1 MLSNRPYLLRAF
13 YQWIL
18 DSACTPI
25 LVIDVNHPRCKVPLD
40 YAEGGEIVFNISPSA
55 VRDLK
60 LGNELVE
67 FKASFSG
74 VIHVISAPIKA
85 ILAVYAEENGE
96 GIFFDAEDDSDMDS
110 ETEGDANVPHLKRVD
125 DGISDLVTETSEQL
139 LGSGDAATTIRSKPF
154 LKLVE

>member
-13 YQWIL
+13 YQWIV
-18 DSACTPI
+18 DSNCNPV
-25 LVIDVNHPRCKVPLD
+25 LVIDANNPRAKVPQE
-40 YAEGGEIVFNISPSA
+40 YVEGNEIVFNISPTA

-60 LGNELVE
+60 MLNDLVE

-74 VIHVISAPIKA
+74 VIHIISAPIKA

-96 GIFFDAEDDSDMDS
+96 GIFFDAEEESDSDADQI
-110 ETEGDANVPHLKRVD
+110 VPMK
-125 DGISDLVTETSEQL
+125 GIQGLV
-139 LGSGDAATTIRSKPF
+139 AAGEPLDQEINPVPSVSKPKPF